1 VLTTDYVHHLRF
13 VGLEQRCHVAS
24 LSHSKGLQTKHAFV
38 ANTPLFNSKQ
48 ETSADSALAELQ
60 SRLKDLEL
68 SKAHGDVSDIL
79 HNERAEMLISLRKIM
94 VAMKSEAGSDGA
106 SSKEVE
112 ALRAEN
118 EELKK
123 VNAKQGYRIQHLV
136 HNLREAID
144 GKQ

>member
-1 VLTTDYVHHLRF
+1 
-13 VGLEQRCHVAS
+13 
-24 LSHSKGLQTKHAFV
+24 
-38 ANTPLFNSKQ
+38 
-48 ETSADSALAELQ
+48 
-60 SRLKDLEL
+60 
-68 SKAHGDVSDIL
+68 
-79 HNERAEMLISLRKIM
+79 M